1 MTVNFTNEEITAVYE
16 AHQPDRNSAIIFFE
30 NTLPFYRENEKD
42 LLKLTETIIDKLKS
56 MSDKQY
62 DGLDYSNV
70 IDTSDYTEM

>member
-1 MTVNFTNEEITAVYE
+1 MTVTFTNEEITAVYE
-16 AHQPDRNSAIIFFE
+16 AHQPDRSSAIIFFE
-30 NTLPFYRENEKD
+30 NTLPFYREDEKD